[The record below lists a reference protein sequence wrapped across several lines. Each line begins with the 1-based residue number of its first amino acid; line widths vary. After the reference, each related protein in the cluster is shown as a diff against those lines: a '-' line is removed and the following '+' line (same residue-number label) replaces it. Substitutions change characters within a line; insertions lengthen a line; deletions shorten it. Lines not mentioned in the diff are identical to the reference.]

1 MLCLYRDGNFRKQN
15 SVIKMLSDA
24 LSGGKKVFIVD
35 LDEALFFQFS
45 FSKSKMREEN
55 ANLIL
60 FFFYPHAPV
69 SSVLQCTEKYVS
81 VVHWQIADSLL
92 MCVPS
97 EVFLR
102 VIKILLRRDF
112 GM

>member
-15 SVIKMLSDA
+15 SVIKKLSDA

-45 FSKSKMREEN
+45 YSKSKMREEN

-60 FFFYPHAPV
+60 FFYPHAPV
-69 SSVLQCTEKYVS
+69 SSVLQYTEKYVS
-81 VVHWQIADSLL
+81 IVHWQIAGSLL